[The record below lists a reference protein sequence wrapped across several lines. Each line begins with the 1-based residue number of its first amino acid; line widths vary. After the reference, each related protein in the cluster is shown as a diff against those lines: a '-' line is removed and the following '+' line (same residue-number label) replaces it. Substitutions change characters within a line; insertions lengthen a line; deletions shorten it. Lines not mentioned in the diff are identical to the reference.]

1 MSTATHG
8 VFRNTVYNFRSEWV
22 VAEPIHLYRISRAIV
37 NLFPSRFP
45 YRMNPLPLSVPVM
58 TRNEGANLDRCLASV
73 AGLAAQ
79 IVILD
84 SGSTDGTRQIADG
97 YGAEWTHQ
105 DWLGFRD
112 QRKVALSLCTQPW
125 ILALDADEE
134 VSPAMRA
141 DILAFF
147 GRNPETA
154 GGPES
159 AAGGKNFPLDT
170 AAGSAAP
177 AATHDGASFP
187 RKVWFLGRWITHGD
201 WYPDRKLR
209 LVRRGQAICAG
220 SPGHDRLEVP
230 GPVMKYHGD
239 LHHFSFPDMAR
250 YITKIN
256 IFADEQ
262 LKHQLSQNR
271 KWSPAAN
278 LFRPWWRFFR
288 AYVLRRGFLDGF
300 PGLWIAASTA
310 YQTFVRYS
318 RLYEHT
324 YSAPP
329 PGGSGMEKGGVL

>member
-1 MSTATHG
+1 MTS
-8 VFRNTVYNFRSEWV
+8 
-22 VAEPIHLYRISRAIV
+22 
-37 NLFPSRFP
+37 
-45 YRMNPLPLSVPVM
+45 LPLSVPVM
-58 TRNEGANLDRCLASV
+58 TRNEGANLERCLASV
-73 AGLAAQ
+73 AGLAAE

-84 SGSTDGTRQIADG
+84 SGSTDNTREIADRH
-97 YGAEWTHQ
+97 GARWAHQ

-112 QRKVALSLCTQPW
+112 QRKAALLLCTQPW

-147 GRNPETA
+147 GRSE
-154 GGPES
+154 E
-159 AAGGKNFPLDT
+159 T
-170 AAGSAAP
+170 AAGPPAASSEKNPPAADSGLDQIPASASAP
-177 AATHDGASFP
+177 ASLHDGASFP

-209 LVRRGQAICAG
+209 LARRDKVVCAG

-230 GPVMKYHGD
+230 GAVFKYHGD

-256 IFADEQ
+256 VFADEQ
-262 LKHQLSQNR
+262 LKHQLAQNR
-271 KWSPAAN
+271 KWSLAAN

-300 PGLWIAASTA
+300 PGLWIAWSTA
-310 YQTFVRYS
+310 YQNFVRYS

-324 YSAPP
+324 HSGPP
-329 PGGSGMEKGGVL
+329 PVSSGNGKGGAL

>member
-1 MSTATHG
+1 
-8 VFRNTVYNFRSEWV
+8 
-22 VAEPIHLYRISRAIV
+22 
-37 NLFPSRFP
+37 
-45 YRMNPLPLSVPVM
+45 MNPLPLSVPVM
-58 TRNEGANLDRCLASV
+58 TRNEGMNLDRCLASV
-73 AGLAAQ
+73 AGLAAE
-79 IVILD
+79 IIILD
-84 SGSTDGTRQIADG
+84 SGSTDNTREIAERH
-97 YGAEWTHQ
+97 GARWADQ

-112 QRKVALSLCTQPW
+112 QRKAALALCTQPW

-134 VSPAMRA
+134 VSPSMRQE
-141 DILAFF
+141 ILAFF
-147 GRNPETA
+147 GRENGIHSKP
-154 GGPES
+154 
-159 AAGGKNFPLDT
+159 
-170 AAGSAAP
+170 AAP
-177 AATHDGASFP
+177 APSPFPAETHEAASFP

-209 LVRRGQAICAG
+209 LARRDKVVCAG

-256 IFADEQ
+256 VFAEEQ

-271 KWSPAAN
+271 KWSLAAN

-300 PGLWIAASTA
+300 PGLWIAWSTA
-310 YQTFVRYS
+310 YQTFVRHS

-324 YSAPP
+324 HSAPP
-329 PGGSGMEKGGVL
+329 PESPRADATIGKGAVL